1 MYKID
6 VGIVNTKSISDQLK
20 KHLRAVSRMKFSI
33 YLHFK
38 QEILE
43 AQRLRELAERAKRE
57 EEERRLKE
65 EQEAKNAESELEVKN
80 SFVIVI
86 TT

>member
-6 VGIVNTKSISDQLK
+6 VEIISTYEANFGTIKEIFTVGISNYLFNKN
-20 KHLRAVSRMKFSI
+20 I
-33 YLHFK
+33 YK

-57 EEERRLKE
+57 EEERRLRE
-65 EQEAKNAESELEVKN
+65 EQEAKNAESELEVK
-80 SFVIVI
+80 IYL
-86 TT
+86 